1 MKTFM
6 QLTLLASTV
15 IFAACGSG
23 SNSSKD
29 PVADLA
35 EMREQA
41 KLELKNGPQV
51 PKDRVQYVPQ
61 QVPVIQ
67 EQIVL
72 NESFVKITY
81 PSQINFYEGKP
92 GSVKITLGVNDPG
105 FTMNLTIKDFPKG
118 SELVNVSTKTQP
130 NTYEFRWTPAY
141 NTLPVDQVEPEG
153 MQITLVPVLNTAKDE
168 AKAAKV
174 RALSLEK
181 PMFFH
186 LMKSKEEPSA
196 LVIAGLPTEV
206 TEGEK
211 VSFTATVKFPG
222 LDDTSAFKP
231 EIASILEKDSKL
243 AGVLLVEGVE
253 YLGDFKWKFNLSFT
267 ANGSA
272 AQTRLVLKA
281 TGAISFTKPTI
292 VSLKIKAK
300 PAPQETAAPA
310 AQAGGK

>member
-1 MKTFM
+1 MKAFM
-6 QLTLLASTV
+6 RLTLLASTV
-15 IFAACGSG
+15 LFAACGSG

-41 KLELKNGPQV
+41 KLELKNGPQA
-51 PKDRVQYVPQ
+51 PQERIKYVPQ
-61 QVPVIQ
+61 EVPVKQ
-67 EQIVL
+67 EQITL

-81 PSQINFYEGKP
+81 PSQINFYEGKA
-92 GSVKITLGVNDPG
+92 GSAKITLGVNDPG
-105 FTMNLTIKDFPKG
+105 FTMKLTAKGLPKG
-118 SELVNVSTKTQP
+118 SELVDVSTKAQP
-130 NTYEFRWTPAY
+130 NTYEFRWTPAF
-141 NTLPVDQVEPEG
+141 NTLPVDQTEPEA
-153 MQITLVPVLNTAKDE
+153 MMITLVPVLNTAKDE
-168 AKAAKV
+168 SKAAAV

-181 PMFFH
+181 TMVFH
-186 LMKSKEEPSA
+186 LMKSKEEPSS
-196 LVIAGLPTEV
+196 LVIAGLSTEV

-211 VSFTATVKFPG
+211 VSFSATVRFPG
-222 LDDTSAFKP
+222 LDNTSAFKP

-243 AGVLLVEGVE
+243 AGVLLVDGVE

-267 ANGSA
+267 ADASA

-281 TGAISFTKPTI
+281 YGVVSVSKPTI

-300 PAPQETAAPA
+300 EVAPATAAPV